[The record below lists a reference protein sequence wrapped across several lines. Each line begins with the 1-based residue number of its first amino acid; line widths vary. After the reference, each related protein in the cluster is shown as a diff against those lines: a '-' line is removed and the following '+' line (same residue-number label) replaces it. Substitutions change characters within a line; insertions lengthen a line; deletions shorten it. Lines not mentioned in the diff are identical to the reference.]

1 MLCLRLRGE
10 ILLLTTFGLA
20 PQMSWCPPAPF
31 GLVNSWLQG
40 KIHWGAVWNGM
51 ETTIALS
58 FLYLIRCS
66 LHGAALKKNV
76 PNLSRTEKTGPVQG
90 KARFSMAVPH
100 RRKFSEVLDIENM
113 VPLVTNAETTIVR
126 PKPTGLSLKKILIQY
141 GYSQFL
147 CGAVGGFPITP
158 SVAASP
164 TMYMLGAEG
173 VVPQLG
179 SVLLLLCFYLT
190 DFKLVGYIP
199 KPAFSSLLVLAFI
212 DMISTWFIK
221 SYFKTKE
228 KMEWLVVPLIV
239 VLAFVV
245 GLLGAVFVGIAMST
259 FLFVAAFFRSG
270 VVKYI
275 ANGITVRSTIERSL
289 KTGKWLDEHG
299 DRIQLIVLQNFLFF
313 GNASSILDYISSMF
327 EEPASD
333 VDSIFVPPVPNIV
346 VLDMTLVTGMDT
358 SAVDAISDILA
369 IFSNHD
375 AKLFLSG
382 VSTNLRQVML
392 LGGVKPESTRD
403 RSKRKLRFFPDLDS
417 AIGKAEDM
425 LLEHEAIEDDIIH
438 YVGGVDSGF
447 QRALR
452 HIDEQVRK
460 MGCVRDVLF
469 LSIALLTGLLF
480 AA

>member
-1 MLCLRLRGE
+1 
-10 ILLLTTFGLA
+10 
-20 PQMSWCPPAPF
+20 
-31 GLVNSWLQG
+31 
-40 KIHWGAVWNGM
+40 
-51 ETTIALS
+51 
-58 FLYLIRCS
+58 
-66 LHGAALKKNV
+66 
-76 PNLSRTEKTGPVQG
+76 
-90 KARFSMAVPH
+90 
-100 RRKFSEVLDIENM
+100 
-113 VPLVTNAETTIVR
+113 
-126 PKPTGLSLKKILIQY
+126 
-141 GYSQFL
+141 
-147 CGAVGGFPITP
+147 
-158 SVAASP
+158 
-164 TMYMLGAEG
+164 
-173 VVPQLG
+173 
-179 SVLLLLCFYLT
+179 
-190 DFKLVGYIP
+190 
-199 KPAFSSLLVLAFI
+199 
-212 DMISTWFIK
+212 
-221 SYFKTKE
+221 
-228 KMEWLVVPLIV
+228 MEWLVVPLIV

-333 VDSIFVPPVPNIV
+333 VDSIFVPPVPKIV

-358 SAVDAISDILA
+358 SAVDVISDILA

-392 LGGVKPESTRD
+392 LGGVKPESRRD

-460 MGCVRDVLF
+460 MGCMQDVLF
-469 LSIALLTGLLF
+469 CRSLYSQVFFSQHDTKYSADLLDLEEYTTAIEVEPGDVLYDDNHDMDRGLFFVESGVMVGHVERINVCVTIAPLILNNELLSHRKSNETPTSPSRALETTKSTDV
-480 AA
+480 